1 MRRAWVL
8 LGLLALLLGAC
19 GKYGVPV
26 RSQPPQR
33 PAAAAAA
40 AAEPST
46 PSAPDSTAPDDPEP
60 EPEP

>member
-40 AAEPST
+40 EPST